1 MNISGSPQNLVGTT
15 KKAYILINLKTDQGL
30 ELNITTGPES
40 KKEVANG
47 AGIGLAI
54 GAGIG
59 LIFGILI
66 DNIGIAIG
74 IGAAL
79 GLVFG
84 SLLTYKFV
92 GKKGRF

>member
-1 MNISGSPQNLVGTT
+1 LTQKRLGIKMTPDLGS
-15 KKAYILINLKTDQGL
+15 
-30 ELNITTGPES
+30 ES
-40 KKEVANG
+40 RKEVANG

-59 LIFGILI
+59 LIFGILTN
-66 DNIGIAIG
+66 NIGIAIG

-84 SLLTYKFV
+84 SIFTYKV
-92 GKKGRF
+92 VDKKGDPAK

>member
-1 MNISGSPQNLVGTT
+1 LTT
-15 KKAYILINLKTDQGL
+15 NSAT
-30 ELNITTGPES
+30 P
-40 KKEVANG
+40 KKEVFNG

-59 LIFGILI
+59 LIFGILT
-66 DNIGIAIG
+66 NNVGLSIG

-84 SLLTYKFV
+84 SAFSYMAV
-92 GKKGRF
+92 NKKGTNEKQS

>member
-1 MNISGSPQNLVGTT
+1 MNPAVGS
-15 KKAYILINLKTDQGL
+15 
-30 ELNITTGPES
+30 ES

-59 LIFGILI
+59 LIFGILTN
-66 DNIGIAIG
+66 NIGISIG

-84 SLLTYKFV
+84 SIFTYKV
-92 GKKGRF
+92 VNKKDDSKK

>member
-1 MNISGSPQNLVGTT
+1 MTT
-15 KKAYILINLKTDQGL
+15 NAR
-30 ELNITTGPES
+30 PES

-59 LIFGILI
+59 LIFGILT

-84 SLLTYKFV
+84 SLFTYKV
-92 GKKGRF
+92 IGQKADSKK